1 MAGMALLA
9 VWAATSFL
17 AACMALK
24 IMDDGRGGTAAR
36 CAVLLVSFV
45 AAMAVEAAVGLLVA
59 SSLHLAG

>member
-1 MAGMALLA
+1 MANAMLLA

-24 IMDDGRGGTAAR
+24 VMGDERGGTAAR

-59 SSLHLAG
+59 SSMSLAG